1 MKGGI
6 LVLRIITKTIL
17 FPITILLTLIE
28 LICSL
33 VVRISDIFFR
43 LIAGILI
50 LAGLLSFGFG
60 LEPWSATVQS
70 VLGGVVFLAIPF
82 TATLLNA
89 GISALNM
96 LLRTI

>member
-1 MKGGI
+1 M
-6 LVLRIITKTIL
+6 LRILTKTIL

-28 LICSL
+28 WFCSL
-33 VVRISDIFFR
+33 VVGISDIFFR

-50 LAGLLSFGFG
+50 LTGLFSLGFG
-60 LEPWSATVQS
+60 LEPWSAAVHII
-70 VLGGVVFLAIPF
+70 LCGVVFLAIPF
-82 TATLLNA
+82 TAALLTA